1 MNNIR
6 RLQIKRI
13 IQLIEQAQSILD
25 EVFDDE
31 QAAFDNMP
39 DNFQQSSKGEQIEDN
54 LDNIQNAMDLIED
67 VRDILSNI
75 E

>member
-54 LDNIQNAMDLIED
+54 LDNIQNAMDLIGD
-67 VRDILSNI
+67 VRDILGNS

>member
-54 LDNIQNAMDLIED
+54 LDNIQNAMD
-67 VRDILSNI
+67 
-75 E
+75 